1 MDVATKGQAQEP
13 TDTPSTNEDERN
25 EERSARERLVYAEK
39 KTTSVGPSGR

>member
-1 MDVATKGQAQEP
+1 MDVATKGQAEEP

-39 KTTSVGPSGR
+39 KAASVGPSGR